1 MTTSDLIDD
10 LETLRHERGVDAATA
25 DRVFRDAR
33 TVGRFLDVPVP
44 DDLLRD
50 VYDAVRW
57 GPTAMNT
64 SPLRLLVVRTPE
76 SRERLAPHVA
86 EFNRERVLAAPVT
99 LVVAADVDFHRH
111 MATLVPH
118 APTSGDGLADQHEV
132 RAGMA
137 RDNAWLQTGYLVV
150 GLRAAGLGVG
160 PMTGLDAAG
169 VDGEF
174 FAGTG
179 WRTLAVLNVGWPD
192 GEGTDR
198 PRAPRLEWDQVA
210 RTV

>member
-1 MTTSDLIDD
+1 MTTSDLMDD
-10 LETLRHERGVDAATA
+10 IRTLRTTRGVDATTA

-33 TVGRFLDVPVP
+33 TVGSFLDVPVP
-44 DDLLRD
+44 DELLRE
-50 VYDAVRW
+50 VYDTVRW

-64 SPLRLLVVRTPE
+64 SPLRLLVVRSRE
-76 SRERLAPHVA
+76 GRERLAPHVA
-86 EFNRERVLAAPVT
+86 EFNRDRVLAAPVT
-99 LVVAADVDFHRH
+99 LVVATDVDFHEH

-118 APTSGDGLADQHEV
+118 APTSGEGFADKHDARV
-132 RAGMA
+132 AMS
-137 RDNAWLQTGYLVV
+137 RDNAWLQMGYLVV

-174 FAGTG
+174 FAGSA

-198 PRAPRLEWDQVA
+198 PRAPRLEWDQAA